1 MRTRFPAILAA
12 LLLSAIPSFAE
23 SAAVSATATYYDGS
37 LWMGICDG
45 IVRVGRNGRTILY
58 SAGEL
63 GFSGV
68 SDLVSDESGNM
79 WILGSDGLVRNYS
92 FVSGFALPDGLPSGV
107 QAIAFDRHS
116 GSVFAATEAALFRWN
131 PTDLS
136 ISPEQ
141 IAKLESPVR
150 SIVFSPGGTI
160 WLLGENT
167 LFRLDEGAS
176 PVLVSNRFHINNVS
190 NSIALE
196 IETNGAR
203 IPWVMI
209 FLFLILGAAL
219 GFLLPRSLRAPDR
232 KQSVGPS
239 AQSSPELPVKV
250 RKPASPKIESPSPE
264 PEIHKPVPT
273 AKDDIP
279 GDEFVARVRSII
291 EDNIATP
298 KFGVDDI
305 AEVTGLSRIH
315 LNRKLKAAG
324 LESPSVLLK
333 KARMELAAKL
343 ILEGAIPMQE
353 IALRCGFSSASYF
366 ATAFHD
372 FYGVAPTDYNSA
384 AIPSRTPSKG

>member
-12 LLLSAIPSFAE
+12 LLLSALPSFAE

-37 LWMGICDG
+37 LWMGTGDG

-58 SAGEL
+58 TEKEL
-63 GFSGV
+63 GVSGV
-68 SDLVSDESGNM
+68 RDLVSDESGNM
-79 WILGSDGLVRNYS
+79 WILGIDGLVRSYS
-92 FVSGFALPDGLPSGV
+92 FVSGFALPEGLPSGV
-107 QAIAFDRHS
+107 LAIACDHRS
-116 GSVFAATEAALFRWN
+116 GGVFAATEAALFRWN
-131 PTDLS
+131 PS
-136 ISPEQ
+136 EGSVIPEQ
-141 IAKLESPVR
+141 IAKFESPVR
-150 SIVFSPGGTI
+150 SIGFSPGGTV

-176 PVLVSNRFHINNVS
+176 PALVSKLYSANNVS

-196 IETNGAR
+196 IETKALR
-203 IPWVMI
+203 VPWMVL
-209 FLFLILGAAL
+209 FLFLLLGAAL
-219 GFLLPRSLRAPDR
+219 GCLLPRFLRTPD
-232 KQSVGPS
+232 KKPSVGPS
-239 AQSSPELPVKV
+239 EPFVKAP
-250 RKPASPKIESPSPE
+250 KPASQKKESPSRK
-264 PEIHKPVPT
+264 PEIHKPVPA

-279 GDEFVARVRSII
+279 GDEFVAKVRSII